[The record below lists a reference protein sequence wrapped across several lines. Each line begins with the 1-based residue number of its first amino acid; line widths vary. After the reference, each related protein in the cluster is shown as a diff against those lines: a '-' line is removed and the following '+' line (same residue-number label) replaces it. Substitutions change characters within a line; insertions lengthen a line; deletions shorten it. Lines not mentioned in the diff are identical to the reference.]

1 MDFRQEP
8 MKKPWSTHKMNKTNL
23 MLVFEYGAYNG
34 KMSMLIN
41 GKQHDQ
47 TIVNLDLTLPSK
59 LIIELSNK
67 NYNLDTQMNSQGK
80 ILADKYIKLLEMKLG
95 NMPIEP
101 VNLFKICYYETDKSM
116 KFYDT
121 YWGFNGTVT
130 IDFNQKSLI
139 KYLLLLNNKFELNN
153 LC

>member
-1 MDFRQEP
+1 
-8 MKKPWSTHKMNKTNL
+8 MNKINL
-23 MLVFEYGAYNG
+23 MLVFEYGTYNG

-41 GKQHDQ
+41 GKRHDQ
-47 TIVNLDLTLPSK
+47 PTVNLDLTLPTK

-67 NYNLDTQMNSQGK
+67 NYNLDTQVDSQGK

-101 VNLFKICYYETDKSM
+101 VNLFKICNYETDKGM

-121 YWGFNGTVT
+121 YWGFNGTIT
-130 IDFNQKSLI
+130 IDFNQKSFI

-153 LC
+153 LS